1 MVVDAVCMKKTVTA
15 KNPNLISRQRGGEDM
30 DEIHLN
36 TTSLHSVSWNIL
48 GGVLATAAEWA
59 DTRKWFQQSS
69 CLIENIHQNQF

>member
-1 MVVDAVCMKKTVTA
+1 
-15 KNPNLISRQRGGEDM
+15 M